1 MQYDTNSSP
10 TNFKILVIGE
20 AGVGKTCLLTR
31 FTEDKFDDQE
41 PSTSTNFKVIDV
53 DISESTKMK
62 NIKLEIYD
70 TAGQERFRILTSSF
84 YRKSCGIFLVFDLTD
99 ETSFKNLTNWARD
112 ITYYASPKCVVV
124 LIGNKS
130 DLGDSKTP
138 KEEADEFVNDKS
150 YKSYFVCSAKTG
162 DGCKE
167 ALKCM
172 ALEVAETCAVDD
184 NDTVPLENKK
194 EPKKSKCYL
203 F

>member
-1 MQYDTNSSP
+1 MVVSKNSST
-10 TNFKILVIGE
+10 TNYKILVIGE

-31 FTEDKFDDQE
+31 FTEDKFDEQE
-41 PSTSTNFKVIDV
+41 PSTSTTFKTIDV
-53 DISESTKMK
+53 DIPECSKMK
-62 NIKLEIYD
+62 NIKLEIND

-84 YRKSCGIFLVFDLTD
+84 YRKSCGIFLVFDLSD
-99 ETSFKNLTNWARD
+99 EESFKNLTNWARD

-130 DLGDSKTP
+130 DLNDIKTSK
-138 KEEADEFVNDKS
+138 EDVDEFVNDKS
-150 YKSYFVCSAKTG
+150 YKNYFICSAKTG

-172 ALEVAETCAVDD
+172 ALEVAETCVVDD
-184 NDTVPLENKK
+184 TDTVPIENKK
-194 EPKKSKCYL
+194 QQKKSKCYL